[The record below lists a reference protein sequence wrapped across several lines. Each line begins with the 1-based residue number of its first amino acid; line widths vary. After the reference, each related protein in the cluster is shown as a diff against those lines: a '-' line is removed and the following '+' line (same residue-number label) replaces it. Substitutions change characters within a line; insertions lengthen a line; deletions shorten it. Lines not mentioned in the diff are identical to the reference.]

1 MNSLPPKETGNQ
13 ILRVGIN
20 LELCLSPAAQ
30 SNGRRQEGRTYQKKM
45 SVLKLANFAQ
55 GAISE
60 PSHFRL
66 LCAGLTQ
73 GGAKLKGNSWR
84 CPLNSLTHAD
94 PSKSSELVLSQSRGR
109 ALKSWKESQ

>member
-1 MNSLPPKETGNQ
+1 M
-13 ILRVGIN
+13 GIN

-30 SNGRRQEGRTYQKKM
+30 SNGRRQEGENISRKKM

-73 GGAKLKGNSWR
+73 GERQTQRATRGGA
-84 CPLNSLTHAD
+84 
-94 PSKSSELVLSQSRGR
+94 LS
-109 ALKSWKESQ
+109 